1 MVEAPHILV
10 TGASGGLAP
19 GIIQQLLNAGVKV
32 TVTARSSETI
42 ENSPFFSKVNFLPW
56 DINNHGGNLFDY
68 FQKPDSV
75 IHLAWEKLSD
85 LKHPDHE
92 LEILDRQKQ
101 FLTSLIIGGLKDIT
115 VVGTAYEYG
124 MQHGLCS
131 ETDTVSPV
139 VPYGNGKN
147 KLRMYLEQ
155 LNEQYPFKLKWLRLF
170 NVFSEGR
177 KGKNLYS
184 HLMLAIEKGEEKFN
198 MSGGEQV
205 RDYMLAEEASIKLAA
220 LALQSEVTGIIN
232 CCSGK
237 PVKLKDMIID
247 FLSSN
252 HLQIPLNLGFY
263 PYVTHEPM
271 EQWGNSQKMKSAL
284 AVAFKNYPKLLI
296 KTYITSA

>member
-1 MVEAPHILV
+1 MIETPHILV

-32 TVTARSSETI
+32 SVTARSSEAI
-42 ENSPFFSKVNFLPW
+42 EKLPFYPKVNFLPW
-56 DINNHGGNLFDY
+56 DMNNHGSNLFEY
-68 FQKPDSV
+68 FQKPDAV
-75 IHLAWEKLSD
+75 LHLAWEKLSD

-92 LEILDRQKQ
+92 VEILDRQKQ
-101 FLTSLIIGGLKDIT
+101 FLTSLIIGGLKDLT

-124 MQHGLCS
+124 MQQGLCS
-131 ETDTVSPV
+131 ETDIVNPV

-147 KLRMYLEQ
+147 KLRIYLEQ
-155 LNEQYPFKLKWLRLF
+155 LNEQYQFNLKWVRLF

-205 RDYMLAEEASIKLAA
+205 RDYMFAEEASIKMAA
-220 LALQSEVTGIIN
+220 LSLQSEVTGIIN

-237 PVKLKDMIID
+237 PVKLKDMINN
-247 FLSSN
+247 FLTLN
-252 HLQIPLNLGFY
+252 HLHIPLNLGFY

-271 EQWGNSQKMKSAL
+271 EQWGNDQKMKLAL
-284 AVAFKNYPKLLI
+284 SVAFKNYPKLLN
-296 KTYITSA
+296 KTYTTSA